1 MDYDDFFSLYDNIS
15 DHIPNERL
23 NETLNDDEKIDV
35 NKILKHIKCQNES
48 ENDDLLN
55 ENSDILDESYCKNC
69 KNKNCV
75 INDGEIRVCT
85 NCGMEHGSV
94 IDDTAEWRYYGSED
108 NKRGADPNRCGMPN
122 NQMLGIS
129 SLSTVV
135 IGHGFES
142 YRKLSTWYGL
152 NHKERELIKLLN
164 YFRRKCNMCNLP
176 ESVTEKTIHMWKM
189 ISEDYIK
196 RGTPKDCLYAACFV
210 HALKDCGIMRS
221 TDEICELFDIKQ
233 KKLTKG
239 CNEFIEL
246 MYYKDKKYVQKNL
259 SSIGTKDLCAEYAKL
274 LDYPEEPRQMSI
286 RVAILVNRLGIC
298 GSSNPKSISV
308 GILYLISEHY
318 KLNVTKKQIS
328 DLCKVSDVTI
338 SNTYNKILKYKKF
351 LIV

>member
-1 MDYDDFFSLYDNIS
+1 MDYDDFFSLYDNIKDNYDEEKS
-15 DHIPNERL
+15 NNSNNNNNVDEN
-23 NETLNDDEKIDV
+23 EKIDV
-35 NKILKHIKCQNES
+35 NKILNHIKNQGELEDN
-48 ENDDLLN
+48 
-55 ENSDILDESYCKNC
+55 YCNNC
-69 KNKNCV
+69 NTNNV
-75 INDGEIRVCT
+75 INDGEMRVCT
-85 NCGMEHGSV
+85 NCGMEHGTV
-94 IDDTAEWRYYGSED
+94 IDDSAEWRYYGSED

-142 YRKLSTWYGL
+142 YRKFSTWYGL

-176 ESVTEKTIHMWKM
+176 ESVTEKTIHMWKI

-259 SSIGTKDLCAEYAKL
+259 SSIGTKDICSEYAKL
-274 LDYPEEPRQMSI
+274 LDFTEEARQMSI

-298 GSSNPKSISV
+298 TSSNPKSVSV

-338 SNTYNKILKYKKF
+338 ANTYNKILKYKKF